1 MRRMATVTATSG
13 LTTLDWDR
21 LEDVH
26 AVAGEALRE
35 LSEPEPLAAAL
46 ERVKEDPDLL
56 ALCECRPWGDR
67 IVLVDEPRSGVR
79 VRLHR
84 FNEQTSWPHSHRF
97 TFVTRILRGGYGHLI
112 YGDEKTFV
120 EAVASSGRAVPVV
133 ARFEGA
139 GASYAIHHSVVHS
152 VSRGADTITLVAQ
165 GPSAQKRKV
174 KLSPA
179 GDVVWEGGAA
189 DEVEA
194 VRARVAA
201 APDDVTRVVETLG
214 RLGLVAR

>member
-1 MRRMATVTATSG
+1 MVTAAPG

-21 LEDVH
+21 LEEVQV
-26 AVAGEALRE
+26 VAGEAIGE
-35 LSEPEPLAAAL
+35 LSAPERLAAAL

-67 IVLVDEPRSGVR
+67 IVLVDDPGSGVR

-97 TFVTRILRGGYGHLI
+97 TFVTRILHGGYGHLI

-120 EAVASSGRAVPVV
+120 ETVASGGRPAPVV
-133 ARFEGA
+133 ARFEAA
-139 GASYAIHHSVVHS
+139 GSTYAIHHSVVHS
-152 VSRGADTITLVAQ
+152 VSRGTDTITIVVQ
-165 GPSAQKRKV
+165 GPSAQKQKV

-179 GDVVWEGGAA
+179 GEVVWEGGAA

-201 APDDVTRVVETLG
+201 TPDDVMRVVETLR
-214 RLGLVAR
+214 RLGLVAPPAR